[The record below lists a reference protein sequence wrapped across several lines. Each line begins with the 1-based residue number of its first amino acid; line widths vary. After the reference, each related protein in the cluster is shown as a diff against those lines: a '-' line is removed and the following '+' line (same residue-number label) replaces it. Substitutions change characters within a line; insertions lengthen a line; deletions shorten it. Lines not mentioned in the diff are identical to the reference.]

1 MKINNI
7 YIKSLILLFL
17 IVSLVCPLFAMF
29 VNLGEVDVARI
40 FSSPYFVTIILNTVT
55 VTLTATILSVF
66 LAFISAWLVARS
78 NIKHKRLLVT
88 LFTIPMLIPSIS
100 HGTGLIVLFGN
111 NGVITNLLNINF
123 SIYGFWGIVVG
134 SLFYSFPVAFLMFYD
149 SLQYEDGT
157 VYLAANVLGIPKYSQ
172 LLRITLPYLRKSMIA
187 VFFSVFTLIF
197 TDYGIPLMI
206 GGKYTTLPLYM
217 YNEVIGLLDFG
228 KGALIGCLLMI
239 PAFIAF
245 LVDVFNKE
253 NTIITFHSYPYIPSK
268 NKRRDI
274 IATVWSTLLI
284 VLLFLP
290 ILVFFFLTFIDN
302 YPISMCFSLEHIAR
316 AMNLGLPRYL
326 GHSLIISL
334 FTAILGTF
342 VSYITAYFT
351 ARTKGRLTK
360 LLHLFSMISMAV
372 PGIVLGLSYIIFF
385 QRSPIYGTISILIL
399 VNSIHFFASPY
410 LMAYNALNKLNP
422 NYEGISKTL
431 GISQYKLVLDV
442 FVPQTLETILEQFS
456 FFFVNSMVTISA
468 VSFLSVSSNQPLS
481 LMIPNLES
489 MMLIGSISFV
499 SILILMVNLIMKA
512 LIHFFKKLAKE
523 INSKKENMIYETE

>member
-1 MKINNI
+1 MKIRNF
-7 YIKSLILLFL
+7 YIKSFILLFL
-17 IVSLVCPLFAMF
+17 FVSLVCPLFAMF
-29 VNLGEVDVARI
+29 LNLGQVDIARI
-40 FSSPYFVTIILNTVT
+40 FSSPYFITIIINTVT
-55 VTLTATILSVF
+55 VTLTATIISVL
-66 LAFISAWLVARS
+66 LAFISAWFVARS
-78 NIKHKRLLVT
+78 NIKHKSLLVA

-100 HGTGLIVLFGN
+100 HGTGLVVLFGN
-111 NGVITNLLNINF
+111 NGVITNLLNVNF
-123 SIYGFWGIVVG
+123 SIYGFWGIVIG
-134 SLFYSFPVAFLMFYD
+134 SLYYSFPVAFLMFYD

-172 LLRITLPYLRKSMIA
+172 LLQITLPYLRKTMIA
-187 VFFSVFTLIF
+187 AFFSVFTLVF

-245 LVDVFNKE
+245 LVDIFNKE
-253 NTIITFHSYPYIPSK
+253 NVIINFHTYPYIPSV
-268 NKRRDI
+268 NKWRDI
-274 IATVWSTLLI
+274 IAKSWSTLLI
-284 VLLFLP
+284 MLLFLP
-290 ILVFFFLTFIDN
+290 IIVFFFLMFIEN
-302 YPISMCFSLEHIAR
+302 YPVSMHFSLEHIAR
-316 AMNLGLPRYL
+316 ALNLGLPRYL

-334 FTAILGTF
+334 FTAVIGTS
-342 VSYITAYFT
+342 VSYIAAYLT
-351 ARTKGRLTK
+351 ARTKGRLSK
-360 LLHLFSMISMAV
+360 LLHLFSMVSMAV

-385 QRSPIYGTISILIL
+385 QKSPIYGTISILIL

-431 GISQYKLVLDV
+431 GIPQYKLVVDV

-456 FFFVNSMVTISA
+456 YFFVNSMVTISA
-468 VSFLSVSSNQPLS
+468 VSFLSVSVNQPLS

-499 SILILMVNLIMKA
+499 SIVILVVNLLMKA
-512 LIHFFKKLAKE
+512 LIYFFKKLSKE
-523 INSKKENMIYETE
+523 INSKKENMI